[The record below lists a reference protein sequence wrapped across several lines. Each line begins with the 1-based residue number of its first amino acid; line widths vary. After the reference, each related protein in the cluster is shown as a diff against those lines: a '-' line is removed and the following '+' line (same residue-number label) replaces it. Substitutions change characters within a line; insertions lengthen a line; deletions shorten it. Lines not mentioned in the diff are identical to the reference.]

1 MCPVCSVSV
10 AVSLG
15 LSRWLGVDDSI
26 TGVWAGAMIVV
37 LSFWTIRWIFKKRE
51 KKPMILLP
59 VMIAAYWLLTFIP
72 LYLTDVISNT
82 DCLTLLGLN
91 RLVFGSLLGIVLSI
105 FAVLVDKLSR
115 KIRGGKRLFPYQKV
129 IIPIGILLI
138 ASFILNSTC
147 S

>member
-26 TGVWAGAMIVV
+26 TGVWTGAMILV
-37 LSFWTIRWIFKKRE
+37 LSFWTIKWIFKKRD

-59 VMIAAYWLLTFIP
+59 VMIVLYWLLTFLP
-72 LYLTDVISNT
+72 LYAMHIVSNT
-82 DCLTLLGLN
+82 DCLTLFGLN
-91 RLVFGSLLGIVLSI
+91 RLVFGSLLGIVLSV
-105 FAVLVDKLSR
+105 FAVLIDKFSR
-115 KIRGGKRLFPYQKV
+115 KLHGGQRLFPYQKV